1 MCEVF
6 VHFQLL
12 LIKAGIDCFSMLF
25 CQLFCLLFSV
35 IFHRFFCLCVVC
47 VCVFFFLSCFSHS
60 RFSIKLMIHSESFRK
75 MKTRLKR
82 S

>member
-6 VHFQLL
+6 VHFQLF

-25 CQLFCLLFSV
+25 CQFFCRLFSV
-35 IFHRFFCLCVVC
+35 IFHRVFVGVWC
-47 VCVFFFLSCFSHS
+47 VCVGFFFLSCFSRS